1 MHWYRHP
8 TTVDRL
14 AAEYVLGSLHGGA
27 RRRFEQ
33 VMPAHPAL
41 TRAVVYWQE
50 KLHPLDQAL
59 PDVKPS
65 NAAWERVAARAFGA
79 PRESAKKAS
88 WWQRL
93 LSPAPAGAL
102 ALGLLLGGVLP
113 NILLAPVPSETQLPE
128 SYVGVL
134 ATADGRTGLIVS
146 SLRRAKVV
154 DLKRV
159 TAVPT
164 PAGKTLY
171 LWTLDDDGAARPVG
185 AVPDGTFVSVK
196 IAADSETTF
205 RRARELALSHE
216 PIGSH
221 PAQPSGAFV
230 YRGLCGKL
238 WKLKPPPG

>member
-1 MHWYRHP
+1 M
-8 TTVDRL
+8 
-14 AAEYVLGSLHGGA
+14 
-27 RRRFEQ
+27 
-33 VMPAHPAL
+33 
-41 TRAVVYWQE
+41 
-50 KLHPLDQAL
+50 
-59 PDVKPS
+59 KPS
-65 NAAWERVAARAFGA
+65 NAAWERITERAFDA
-79 PRESAKKAS
+79 ARESAKKAG

-93 LSPAPAGAL
+93 LAPVPAGAL

-113 NILLAPVPSETQLPE
+113 NLLLAPGSSETQLPE

-146 SLRRAKVV
+146 SLRREKVV

-164 PAGKTLY
+164 PAGKTLF
-171 LWTLDDDGAARPVG
+171 LWTLDDDGVVRPVG
-185 AVPDGTFVSVK
+185 AVPDGTFVSVR

-216 PIGSH
+216 PIGSP
-221 PAQPSGAFV
+221 PAQPSSAFV

-238 WKLKPPPG
+238 WKLKPAP

>member
-1 MHWYRHP
+1 MNWYRHP

-27 RRRFEQ
+27 RRRFEK
-33 VMPAHPAL
+33 VMAAHPAL
-41 TRAVVYWQE
+41 ARAVVYWQE

-59 PDVKPS
+59 PDMTPS
-65 NAAWERVAARAFGA
+65 KAVWDRVLARAFGA
-79 PRESAKKAS
+79 TQGSAKKAS

-113 NILLAPVPSETQLPE
+113 QFLLAPESSQTQLPE

-146 SLRRAKVV
+146 SLRREKVV

-164 PAGKTLY
+164 PTGKTLF
-171 LWTLDDDGAARPVG
+171 LWTLDDDGGVRPVG
-185 AVPDGTFVSVK
+185 AVPDGSFVSVK

-216 PIGSH
+216 PLGSQ

-238 WKLKPPPG
+238 WKLKPAP